1 MNKFNKLFITTI
13 LVCIPAPFLILVL
26 PKLKIILVTITIVT
40 LLLVI
45 GIFHLI
51 DKIHP
56 ILLFGRFNL
65 SKFNKNLFI
74 FSLTM
79 FILLMTSL
87 GIELI
92 LKDKELL
99 DKLSKT
105 EKLGANIT
113 TYIFTI
119 YLVIWCMIPLFKQIL
134 HINSSKKYYRKCTIK
149 SKAEIEGFNTG
160 YELFFDV
167 ELDTPIDKEK
177 HFKFLTKQLELKDI
191 LKENQKIIINGELG
205 RVESEQENGSIQVY
219 KSINGEIV
227 NKDFSIKHKF
237 NSLKIKFKNFKS
249 KGANK

>member
-1 MNKFNKLFITTI
+1 MNKFNKLFIATI
-13 LVCIPAPFLILVL
+13 LICIPAPFLILVL

-56 ILLFGRFNL
+56 TLLFGRFNL

-92 LKDKELL
+92 LKDKELI

-105 EKLGANIT
+105 ENLGANIT

-149 SKAEIEGFNTG
+149 SEIEVETSNIGDC
-160 YELFFDV
+160 LVFDV

-177 HFKFLTKQLELKDI
+177 HFKLLTKQLELKEV
-191 LKENQKIIINGELG
+191 LKENQKVIINGFLSTTT
-205 RVESEQENGSIQVY
+205 VEQEYGSIQVY

-227 NKDFSIKHKF
+227 NKDFLIKHKINLLKNEF
-237 NSLKIKFKNFKS
+237 NNFKS

>member
-1 MNKFNKLFITTI
+1 MSKFNKIFIYTSVICTST
-13 LVCIPAPFLILVL
+13 PFLILALTKFKIVTI
-26 PKLKIILVTITIVT
+26 PIILIPILAICV
-40 LLLVI
+40 
-45 GIFHLI
+45 FYLI

-56 ILLFGRFNL
+56 IILLGRFNL
-65 SKFNKNLFI
+65 SKFIKNIFI
-74 FSLTM
+74 F
-79 FILLMTSL
+79 LLVLFLLLSTSL
-87 GIELI
+87 CIELL

-99 DKLSKT
+99 DKLSKI
-105 EKLGANIT
+105 KDLGVNIT

-167 ELDTPIDKEK
+167 ELDTPIDKEN
-177 HFKFLTKQLELKDI
+177 HFKFLTKQLELKEV
-191 LKENQKIIINGELG
+191 LKENQKVIINGFLSTTT
-205 RVESEQENGSIQVY
+205 VEQEDDSMQVY

-227 NKDFSIKHKF
+227 NKDFIIKHKINF
-237 NSLKIKFKNFKS
+237 IINEFKNFKS